1 MATKKI
7 DITTASVE
15 ELEQLIKQL
24 RASQAREAKEAANSS
39 KKDPIKTSKRAGG
52 MIKGFSPIARPQRFK
67 GTF

>member
-7 DITTASVE
+7 DITTASIE
-15 ELEQLIKQL
+15 ELDQLIKQL
-24 RASQAREAKEAANSS
+24 KLAQAREAKAAANNSN
-39 KKDPIKTSKRAGG
+39 KDPVKTVKRAGG

>member
-7 DITTASVE
+7 DITTASIE
-15 ELEQLIKQL
+15 ELDQLIKQL
-24 RASQAREAKEAANSS
+24 KLSQAREAKAAANNS
-39 KKDPIKTSKRAGG
+39 KKDPVKTVKRAGG